1 MLGRSVSSAKL
12 SGEALNERQTEAGS
26 SGVTANIL
34 PPTLN
39 NKSLPHWICSVTPGK
54 ERQTSRSQ
62 STFMSRIVGQR
73 DCRPQRMKTRGW
85 SNSLC
90 SSFPGNFLHWTHHE
104 KVRKGSQQRNDRHD
118 YKGREE
124 VSRVVN
130 DESGYDRDQKAGKI
144 PNEILQ
150 ARPAAGHSRTGKCL
164 RDRPDI
170 GPAHATGSKR

>member
-73 DCRPQRMKTRGW
+73 DRRAQQVEMHVRL
-85 SNSLC
+85 SL
-90 SSFPGNFLHWTHHE
+90 SSVISPRLSL
-104 KVRKGSQQRNDRHD
+104 RLDR
-118 YKGREE
+118 
-124 VSRVVN
+124 
-130 DESGYDRDQKAGKI
+130 
-144 PNEILQ
+144 
-150 ARPAAGHSRTGKCL
+150 
-164 RDRPDI
+164 
-170 GPAHATGSKR
+170 